1 MMIEIELGPDFA
13 AAVADLSSTG
23 RRLIHAADKGL
34 ALGSKY
40 VSSIIAATYLRGQ
53 ALKMRSGNLANALD
67 GWRTAPLEAMIGV
80 REGSAVEKYKWLL
93 GDEQMTI
100 TPKFKRALTIPI
112 GEALTA
118 AGVSKYESVKQAEM
132 ELGTKIFR
140 LPGTNVLG
148 YKRGKTGKGK
158 FRALFVLAKSV
169 LVQGT
174 GALYDG
180 VEENV
185 DKISDKIQTEIEK
198 VVG

>member
-34 ALGSKY
+34 TLGSKY
-40 VSSIIAATYLRGQ
+40 VSTIIASTYLSGQ
-53 ALKMRSGNLANALD
+53 ALKMRTGNLAKALD

-80 REGSAVEKYKWLL
+80 REGSAVEHYKWLL
-93 GDEQMTI
+93 GEEDMTI
-100 TPKFKRALTIPI
+100 IPTKSKFLAIPI
-112 GEALTA
+112 GENLTR
-118 AGVSKYESVKQAEM
+118 AGVAKFTSPRQVEGGFFIKV
-132 ELGTKIFR
+132 GGR
-140 LPGTNVLG
+140 LLFG
-148 YKRGKTGKGK
+148 YKRGKRGK
-158 FRALFVLAKSV
+158 FRALFVLVKSV

-185 DKISDKIQTEIEK
+185 DKISDKIQAEVDK
-198 VVG
+198 AAG